1 MGTREDY
8 IDRLAAQLKEW
19 SARIDELEVK
29 AHLAKA
35 DMKDIY
41 EEQIKLLKD
50 QRNASQKKLDDLKVA
65 SAEAWDTLKTGAET
79 AWAEMQKA
87 VSEAKAK
94 FK

>member
-8 IDRLAAQLKEW
+8 IDKLAAQLKEW
-19 SARIDELEVK
+19 SVRIDELEVK
-29 AHLAKA
+29 AHLARA
-35 DMKDIY
+35 DMKDVY
-41 EEQIKLLKD
+41 EEQIRLLKEK
-50 QRNASQKKLDDLKVA
+50 RNASQNKLDDLKVA

-94 FK
+94 FN